1 MCIEYAAWMTE
12 INVGTHKA
20 AESEP
25 SVHTQLGTPW
35 HTVHSGTP
43 WHSVHTAH
51 TLAQGKELGEG
62 GGHSR
67 INTEGE

>member
-1 MCIEYAAWMTE
+1 MTE

-62 GGHSR
+62 GGRGGGHSR